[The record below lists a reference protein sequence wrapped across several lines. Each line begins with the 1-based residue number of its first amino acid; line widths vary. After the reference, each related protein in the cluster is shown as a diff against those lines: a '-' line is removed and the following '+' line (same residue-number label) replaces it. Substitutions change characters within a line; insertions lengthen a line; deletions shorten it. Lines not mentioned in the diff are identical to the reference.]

1 MAETPE
7 PRREGDQH
15 NHGPGIFIAGD
26 VIGDVHHHVRSPLGM
41 RAGES
46 PTEAGA
52 RDSEGTP
59 ETGEPAEDE
68 DEEDG
73 PLWSLI
79 GYGWFTVLLFGM
91 AGVGLKDAFTSRTQT
106 VERVASVPL
115 AAGLALGGLV
125 VLAFAFAALAEVC
138 AAGAINAA
146 GSARRR
152 GLEGRCAA
160 ARLNLRQARIV
171 ARWAHNSAV
180 LAGVVAALGG
190 FLAVSR
196 RAAERAH
203 DARECAESEVT
214 KTHAALSDQS
224 PARYGD

>member
-7 PRREGDQH
+7 SPREGDQV

-26 VIGDVHHHVRSPLGM
+26 VIGDVHHHVPSPHVG

-46 PTEAGA
+46 TTEAGVHSGGEDA
-52 RDSEGTP
+52 

-79 GYGWFTVLLFGM
+79 GYCWFTIALFGM
-91 AGVGLKDAFTSRTQT
+91 AGYGLKGVFTSGMPTA
-106 VERVASVPL
+106 ERVASVPL

-138 AAGAINAA
+138 AAGAVNAA

-152 GLEGRCAA
+152 GKEGRRAA
-160 ARLNLRQARIV
+160 ARLNLRYARIV
-171 ARWAHNSAV
+171 ARWAHNSAA
-180 LAGVVAALGG
+180 LAGVVAALVG

-196 RAAERAH
+196 RAADRAQ
-203 DARECAESEVT
+203 DTLECAESEVA
-214 KTHAALSDQS
+214 KAVAALSDGNPTRS
-224 PARYGD
+224 GD